1 MAMWFFIPHS
11 TFLIPNCF
19 YRGAA
24 QLKKTISQATI
35 DRLPLYFRT
44 LRLAEEE
51 SLQIISSDELGRRL
65 DITPEQIRKD
75 LATFGQFGR
84 KGIGYDVSELK
95 ERIGNILGL
104 HNHWRLAI
112 VGIGHLGGALANYV
126 NFASLG
132 FSVVALLDRDK
143 KIVGHKVNGIE
154 VCDIASMKEIVASKA
169 VDIGVITV
177 PADEAQGVADLLVAA
192 GVKGIWNFAPIKLS
206 VPSTVPLVN
215 EDLSVGL
222 SALSYHMSQE

>member
-1 MAMWFFIPHS
+1 M
-11 TFLIPNCF
+11 
-19 YRGAA
+19 
-24 QLKKTISQATI
+24 KKTISQATI

-44 LRLAEEE
+44 LRLVEEE
-51 SLQIISSDELGRRL
+51 MQIISSDELGRRL

-84 KGIGYDVSELK
+84 KGIGYDVRELK
-95 ERIGNILGL
+95 DRIGNILGL
-104 HNHWRLAI
+104 QNKWRLAI

-132 FSVVALLDRDK
+132 FSVVALFDDNK
-143 KIVGHKVNGIE
+143 KIVGSEVNGIKI
-154 VCDIASMKEIVASKA
+154 DSASRMKEIVAEKS

-177 PADEAQGVADLLVAA
+177 PADEAQGVADSLVAA
-192 GVKGIWNFAPIKLS
+192 GVKGIWNFAPTKLS
-206 VPSTVPLVN
+206 VPPTVPLVN

>member
-1 MAMWFFIPHS
+1 M
-11 TFLIPNCF
+11 
-19 YRGAA
+19 
-24 QLKKTISQATI
+24 KKMISQATI

-44 LRLAEEE
+44 LRLVEDENMV
-51 SLQIISSDELGRRL
+51 IISSDELGRRL

-95 ERIGNILGL
+95 ERISYILGL
-104 HNHWRLAI
+104 HNNWRLAI
-112 VGIGHLGGALANYV
+112 VGVGHLGGALANYG

-132 FSVVALLDRDK
+132 FSVVALLDRNK
-143 KIVGHKVNGIE
+143 KIVGSKVNGIKVRDTAEINE
-154 VCDIASMKEIVASKA
+154 VIASTAA
-169 VDIGVITV
+169 DIGVITV
-177 PADEAQGVADLLVAA
+177 PAAEAQSVADMLVAA

-206 VPSTVPLVN
+206 VPHTVPLVN

>member
-1 MAMWFFIPHS
+1 M
-11 TFLIPNCF
+11 
-19 YRGAA
+19 
-24 QLKKTISQATI
+24 KKTISQATI

-44 LRLAEEE
+44 LRLVEEE
-51 SLQIISSDELGRRL
+51 MQIISSDELGRRL

-84 KGIGYDVSELK
+84 KGIGYDVRELK
-95 ERIGNILGL
+95 DRIGNILGL
-104 HNHWRLAI
+104 QNKWRLAI

-132 FSVVALLDRDK
+132 FSVVALLDDNK
-143 KIVGHKVNGIE
+143 KIVGSEVNGIKI
-154 VCDIASMKEIVASKA
+154 DSASRMKEIVAEKS

-177 PADEAQGVADLLVAA
+177 PADEAQGVADSLVAA
-192 GVKGIWNFAPIKLS
+192 GVKGIWNFAPTKLS
-206 VPSTVPLVN
+206 VPPTVPLVN

>member
-1 MAMWFFIPHS
+1 M
-11 TFLIPNCF
+11 
-19 YRGAA
+19 
-24 QLKKTISQATI
+24 KKMISQATI

-44 LRLAEEE
+44 LRLVEDED
-51 SLQIISSDELGRRL
+51 LTIISSDELGRRL

-95 ERIGNILGL
+95 ERISYILGL

-112 VGIGHLGGALANYV
+112 VGVGHLGGALANYV

-143 KIVGHKVNGIE
+143 RIVGNKVNGIE
-154 VCDIASMKEIVASKA
+154 VCDTADMNEVIASTAA
-169 VDIGVITV
+169 DIGVITV
-177 PADEAQGVADLLVAA
+177 PAAEAQSVADMLVAA

-206 VPSTVPLVN
+206 VPHTVPLVN